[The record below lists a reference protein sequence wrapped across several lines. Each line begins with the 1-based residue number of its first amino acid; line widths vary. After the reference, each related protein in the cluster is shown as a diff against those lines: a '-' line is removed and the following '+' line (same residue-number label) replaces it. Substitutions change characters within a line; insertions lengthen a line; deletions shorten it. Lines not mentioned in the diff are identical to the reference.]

1 MNSLTRLGISLSLH
15 GNSTDE
21 GLGSDTFGVKLK
33 LKHDLLFIVFL
44 VFVEHSLTIFII
56 VNYVRA
62 SFFYL

>member
-21 GLGSDTFGVKLK
+21 GSGSDTFGVKLK

-44 VFVEHSLTIFII
+44 LFVEHSLTIFII
-56 VNYVRA
+56 VIHVRA